1 MHSLRQIVRSPQAAS
16 RVAHARSWLEAQK
29 PDTEVL
35 LLAANWES
43 ADDLVRAVAAG
54 RGALLGVHRLT
65 LNRLIGLLAANDLAA
80 RGLVPLSTL
89 ATEAVAARA
98 IHGLYSRLD
107 SSPSQPHFDA
117 PDPDTLSLTLSHRKM
132 GEGTETDFFAAVAA
146 RPGFPGAVA
155 QTAQQL
161 RMAGIDPAALAAAG
175 RSGSALA
182 AILERF
188 EHELASASLIDRAG
202 MIQLAI
208 AAAASRPRF
217 VGLPT
222 LLLDLPVTSAMER
235 DLLGALAVHSP
246 AILATVPA
254 GDHRTQRYLAQALA
268 VEPQTLPPPDAT
280 RSSLHLLQE
289 HLFETSAPPRCA
301 LDDSVAIFS
310 APGESR
316 ECVEI
321 VRAIQARAE
330 RGVPFDQIAVL
341 LHAPGQYLPHLQEAL
356 RRADIPAYYCAGTRR
371 PEPGGRALLALLA
384 CAAEKLSAHRFG
396 EYLSLA
402 QVPNWDAAGKA
413 GEPFVAPDPE
423 LTPAGLGAELEVPHA
438 ADEPPTYLTDPA
450 PTVEGT
456 VRAPWR
462 WEDLIVEASVIG
474 SRDRWRRRLDG
485 LREELVRKR
494 AEVTREDAGAAR
506 LDRQLLD
513 LDHLSEVALAIIDVL
528 ASLPGKAT
536 WGDWLGHLRALTAMA
551 VRDATPVLAVLAEL
565 EPMAPVG
572 PIDLEEVRIVL
583 SNRLGTLT
591 ERPPRRRYGA
601 VFVGLASAARG
612 LCFDVVLV
620 PALSER
626 LFPRKVVEDPILP
639 DESRRLISADLEL
652 QPERVAAERL
662 TLRLAVGA
670 ARHQLYLSYPRL
682 DIEQGRPRVPS
693 FYALETLR
701 AAEGYLPGFHEL
713 AERAAA
719 AQELRLGWPAPDDE
733 QAAIDHAEFDLGLL
747 QRLLDADPDTTTGA
761 AHYLLNANT
770 HLARA
775 LRARGRRWLRRWT
788 PADGLVDPDPA
799 AVAALARHQLTA
811 RSYSA
816 TALQHYAE
824 CPYRFFLQAIHRLE
838 PREEPEAIE
847 VIDPLTRGSLF
858 HEVQFDL
865 LSALRERGMLPVTS
879 GNLEAAQN
887 LVDERLNDRADDY
900 HDQLAPAI
908 ERVWDDGIA
917 AIRADLREWLRRM
930 AEDAHGWCPERFELS
945 FGLADR
951 EQADPASSADPVA
964 LEAGLKLRGSIDL
977 VERHRDGALRV
988 TDHKTGKVRAQS
1000 GVVVGG
1006 GKILQPVLYAL
1017 AAEKLLHQEVAAGR
1031 LYYCTSA
1038 GGYEDR
1044 VVELSRKLQNGAGQA
1059 TNKTAREVARDVVG
1073 VIGAAL
1079 AEGFFPAAPASRECN
1094 WCDYKMVCGPH
1105 EELRI
1110 KRKPAARLKSL
1121 GQLREMP

>member
-1 MHSLRQIVRSPQAAS
+1 M
-16 RVAHARSWLEAQK
+16 
-29 PDTEVL
+29 
-35 LLAANWES
+35 AANWEA
-43 ADDLVRAVAAG
+43 ADDLLRAVAVS
-54 RGALLGVHRLT
+54 RGALLAVHRLT
-65 LNRLIGLLAANDLAA
+65 LNRLVGLLTADDLAA

-89 ATEAVAARA
+89 ATQAVAARA
-98 IHGLYSRLD
+98 IHGLYSGLD
-107 SSPSQPHFDA
+107 SPTPAFKSSARPADI
-117 PDPDTLSLTLSHRKM
+117 
-132 GEGTETDFFAAVAA
+132 EFFAAVAT

-155 QTAQQL
+155 ETLEQL
-161 RMAGIDPAALAAAG
+161 RLAAIGPGALAADGA
-175 RSGSALA
+175 SGSALA
-182 AILERF
+182 AILQRF
-188 EHELASASLIDRAG
+188 EQELDSARLIDRAG
-202 MIQLAI
+202 MVRLAI
-208 AAAASRPRF
+208 AAATSQPRF

-222 LLLDLPVTSAMER
+222 LLLDVPVVSAMER
-235 DLLGALAVHSP
+235 DLVAALADQSP

-254 GDHRTQRYLAQALA
+254 GDHRTQRYLSQALA
-268 VEPQTLPPPDAT
+268 VEPEAPHGAGDAPAT
-280 RSSLHLLQE
+280 SLHLLQE
-289 HLFETSAPPRCA
+289 HLFENSGPPRCK
-301 LDDSVAIFS
+301 LDGSVEIFS

-321 VRAIQARAE
+321 VRAIQAHAE
-330 RGVPFDQIAVL
+330 RGVPLDQIAVL

-356 RRADIPAYYCAGTRR
+356 HRADIPAYYCAGTRR

-384 CAAEKLSAHRFG
+384 CAAEGLSARRFG

-402 QVPNWDAAGKA
+402 QVPDWDAAHDRV
-413 GEPFVAPDPE
+413 EPFVAPDPE
-423 LTPAGLGAELEVPHA
+423 LTPAGLGAELEVPQA
-438 ADEPPTYLTDPA
+438 YEEPAIYLTDPA
-450 PTVEGT
+450 PVVAGT

-462 WEDLIVEASVIG
+462 WEELIVEASVIG

-485 LREELVRKR
+485 LREELEHKR
-494 AEVTREDAGAAR
+494 AELEDEDAGAAR

-513 LDHLSEVALAIIDVL
+513 LGHLREVALEIIDAL
-528 ASLPGKAT
+528 ASLPAKAT
-536 WGDWLGHLRALTAMA
+536 WGEWLADLRALTTLA
-551 VRDATPVLAVLAEL
+551 VRDAELVRAVLAEL

-583 SNRLGTLT
+583 SDRLGTLT
-591 ERPPRRRYGA
+591 ERSTRRRYGA
-601 VFVGLASAARG
+601 VFVGPATAARG
-612 LCFDVVLV
+612 LSFDLVLV

-639 DESRRLISADLEL
+639 DGSRARISADLEL

-662 TLRLAVGA
+662 ALRIAVGA
-670 ARHQLYLSYPRL
+670 ARSHLCLSYPRL

-719 AQELRLGWPAPDDE
+719 AQDLRLGWPAPNRE
-733 QAAIDHAEFDLGLL
+733 QEAIDHAEFDLALL
-747 QRLLDADPDTTTGA
+747 QRLVDADPETTTGA
-761 AHYLLNANT
+761 AHYLLNANA

-799 AVAALARHQLTA
+799 AVAALARHQMAA

-838 PREEPEAIE
+838 PREEPESIE

-865 LSALRERGMLPVTS
+865 LSALRERAMLPV
-879 GNLEAAQN
+879 GRHNLEAAQN
-887 LVDERLNDRADDY
+887 LVDQRLNDRAAHY

-908 ERVWDDGIA
+908 EKVWEDGIA

-951 EQADPASSADPVA
+951 EQADPASSANPVA
-964 LEAGLKLRGSIDL
+964 LLAGLRLRGSIDL
-977 VERHRDGALRV
+977 IERHRDGALRV
-988 TDHKTGKVRAQS
+988 TDHKTGKVRAAN

-1017 AAEKLLHQEVAAGR
+1017 AAEKVLDHEVAAGR
-1031 LYYCTSA
+1031 LYYCTSTGA
-1038 GGYEDR
+1038 YEER
-1044 VVELSRKLQNGAGQA
+1044 VVELGRKLQNALGEPI
-1059 TNKTAREVARDVVG
+1059 NKTAREVARDVVG
-1073 VIGAAL
+1073 VIAGAL
-1079 AEGFFPAAPASRECN
+1079 AEGFFPAAPGKNECA
-1094 WCDYKMVCGPH
+1094 WCDYRMVCGPH
-1105 EELRI
+1105 EELRL
-1110 KRKPAARLKSL
+1110 KRKPPGRIKSL
-1121 GQLREMP
+1121 GQLRDMP